1 MELFFLKEIRNL
13 KGLLFHV
20 ASQIA
25 GLMYSCIVGSGGNRL
40 GSGCRSRGNRG
51 VRPCSHS
58 GLHRLHRRLLG
69 LHTELGAEFVLR
81 LLLGLVI
88 QSGGNN
94 GTLAGKGTHAE
105 LLRTCDTY
113 REIYFSQF
121 PEERS
126 RYASVSAGNIR
137 KEVTV

>member
-25 GLMYSCIVGSGGNRL
+25 GLMYSGIVGSGGNRL
-40 GSGCRSRGNRG
+40 GSGCGSRGNRG

-69 LHTELGAEFVLR
+69 LHAELGAEFVLR
-81 LLLGLVI
+81 LLGLVI

-94 GTLAGKGTHAE
+94 GNLAG
-105 LLRTCDTY
+105 
-113 REIYFSQF
+113 
-121 PEERS
+121 
-126 RYASVSAGNIR
+126 IR
-137 KEVTV
+137 CGIMYMAPK